1 MIVGFFVELKVDVL
15 TDLVLFV
22 LLVYV
27 ADEDGV
33 AAPGSKLVGGWI
45 FIVIVVLFFCHH
57 QSYQRFFTSVE
68 NKQVNQGSR
77 TGKTRRIFR
86 TLLIYIC
93 HVFRRFLLFT

>member
-1 MIVGFFVELKVDVL
+1 MIVGFFVVGRKVDVL

-45 FIVIVVLFFCHH
+45 FFIIVVLFFVIVKAIRD
-57 QSYQRFFTSVE
+57 SS
-68 NKQVNQGSR
+68 QVSR
-77 TGKTRRIFR
+77 TNSSTKA
-86 TLLIYIC
+86 LEWKNPVVSSELC
-93 HVFRRFLLFT
+93 